1 MRKWKC
7 SVTFLDLLLFQWF
20 SPVLWH
26 LLLLIWWKRPWVLI
40 CALLCSFLLH
50 DPSSKFWFIRKP
62 LHTPLF
68 FFLPQK
74 RMASANKRCLHSKTM
89 TLLSMWQIL
98 FGSSKPHYNSAVL
111 SWVFPSQEIM
121 GVIDLMRQEN
131 QGTSRNLSLGIQ
143 IHHFNISK
151 VSSMCISSP
160 NIQSVQK
167 NSFLW
172 SYI

>member
-1 MRKWKC
+1 MFC
-7 SVTFLDLLLFQWF
+7 HPSGPTSLPVILSSPVTFAPSHMVGAPMSSDLCSALLF
-20 SPVLWH
+20 SAPRP
-26 LLLLIWWKRPWVLI
+26 LLQVLI
-40 CALLCSFLLH
+40 YKKTITYA
-50 DPSSKFWFIRKP
+50 P
-62 LHTPLF
+62 L

-89 TLLSMWQIL
+89 ILLSMWQIL

-160 NIQSVQK
+160 NIQTVQK